1 MFRFAPAN
9 SLVDRDVEA
18 YVTRRLS
25 NALDPVAEAVV
36 DVPRKRGSQWSQLI
50 TSEKPTHR

>member
-36 DVPRKRGSQWSQLI
+36 DVPRKRGLSGAS
-50 TSEKPTHR
+50 